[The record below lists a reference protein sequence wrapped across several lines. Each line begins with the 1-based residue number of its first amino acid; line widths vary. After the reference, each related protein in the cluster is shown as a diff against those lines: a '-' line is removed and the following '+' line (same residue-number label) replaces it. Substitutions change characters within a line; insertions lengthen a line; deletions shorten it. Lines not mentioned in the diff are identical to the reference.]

1 MGAGQFS
8 IFGAIEE
15 KTGHGFTR
23 IGTDEAMLESRA
35 VVPLDGAV
43 FEHQVRGEK
52 NLVEWAAV
60 MSTGRAQEMQKGSGQ
75 WLVISDQLLV
85 LSSQF
90 SVLSSQFSVLS
101 SQFSVRE
108 EGA

>member
-15 KTGHGFTR
+15 KTGHGLSR
-23 IGTDEAMLESRA
+23 IRTDEAMLELRA
-35 VVPLDGAV
+35 VVPLNGA
-43 FEHQVRGEK
+43 FFARGLRGEE

-75 WLVISDQLLV
+75 
-85 LSSQF
+85 
-90 SVLSSQFSVLS
+90 
-101 SQFSVRE
+101 
-108 EGA
+108 